1 MTTNFESQNRE
12 AVINLAK
19 GIAKTRYPPAELKQ
33 VPVMLGV
40 AFERQYQNFG
50 MLTEEELKV
59 CLAVFTQVIHYN
71 SDVFQ
76 TVRNCLPTEV
86 RERFETALK
95 SMLTLAKN
103 GQEEG
108 DYSVPSAGL
117 MAAYALL
124 KDELNA

>member
-1 MTTNFESQNRE
+1 MANSESQSRE
-12 AVINLAK
+12 ALVNMAK
-19 GIAKTRYPPAELKQ
+19 DIAKIRYSTDELKR
-33 VPVMLGV
+33 VPEMFGI

-59 CLAVFTQVIHYN
+59 CLAVFTQLIHYN
-71 SDVFQ
+71 SEIFQ

-95 SMLTLAKN
+95 SMLTLAKK

-117 MAAYALL
+117 MSAYVLL